1 MNQRDKSAL
10 VSVYHSRPRFLLIC
24 ITVFVET
31 MGGGDHRLQLTSD
44 IETWVLVAPSRI
56 EYMAAR
62 PSRCGSAPL
71 PRSRA
76 VAAG

>member
-44 IETWVLVAPSRI
+44 IET
-56 EYMAAR
+56 
-62 PSRCGSAPL
+62 
-71 PRSRA
+71 
-76 VAAG
+76 